1 MVNSISHENYFAQK
15 IKVFLLSI
23 LAILGVLLLV
33 PVKSHAYPIF
43 AQTAYENPREATGRI
58 VCANCHLAQK
68 IVQIEVP
75 KSVLPNTVFT
85 ASIKIPY
92 SLDSQQILGNGKK
105 GGLNVGAVLILPEGF
120 KLAPPDR
127 LSEKLKEETKGV
139 YVQPYSSS
147 KKNILVVGP
156 LPGDKH
162 QEIIFPLLAPDPSTD
177 KNVHFIKYPIYV
189 GGNRGRGQIYPSGDK
204 SNNNLYT
211 ASNSG
216 QIIKIDNLDKK
227 GYQITIKTTS
237 GTETVE
243 ILPAG
248 LDLKVQ
254 EGDEIQIDQALNKDP
269 NVGGFGQNETE
280 IVLQNP
286 TRIKSMILFFFSVV
300 LAQTFLLLKKKQFEK
315 VQAAEMNF

>member
-1 MVNSISHENYFAQK
+1 MINSISRIDYTQY
-15 IKVFLLSI
+15 IKKFFIS
-23 LAILGVLLLV
+23 VLTVIALMGFTQN
-33 PVKSHAYPIF
+33 KSEAYPIF

-68 IVQIEVP
+68 LVQVEVP

-85 ASIKIPY
+85 ASVTIPY
-92 SLDSQQILGNGKK
+92 SLDAKQILANGSK

-120 KLAPPDR
+120 QLAPPDR
-127 LSEKLKEETKGV
+127 LSEELKEETKGV
-139 YVQPYSSS
+139 YIQPYSSS

-156 LPGDKH
+156 IPGDKH
-162 QEIIFPLLAPDPSTD
+162 QEIVFPLLAPDPSTD
-177 KNVHFIKYPIYV
+177 KTVHFIKYPIYV

-204 SNNNLYT
+204 SNNNIYT
-211 ASNSG
+211 ASTSG
-216 QIIKIDNLDKK
+216 QITKIENLDKK
-227 GYQITIKTTS
+227 GYQIAIKTAN

-243 ILPAG
+243 TLPAG
-248 LDLKVQ
+248 LTLKVS
-254 EGDEIQIDQALNKDP
+254 EGDEIQADQALNQDP

-315 VQAAEMNF
+315 VQAAELNF